1 MGIKDTWQTT
11 PAPDVASVTREL
23 TFGTRPSKKPS
34 FSTRGAVLA
43 PTFCKAK
50 KDYIDQEVRGKSMK
64 QKCLEMVQVTVLF
77 HTDEFIFV
85 WSVKNGNGRQNRS
98 SGAKPAQ
105 LFTDYMSV
113 TLLFQF
119 HY

>member
-43 PTFCKAK
+43 PVFCKAK
-50 KDYIDQEVRGKSMK
+50 KDYID
-64 QKCLEMVQVTVLF
+64 
-77 HTDEFIFV
+77 HDA
-85 WSVKNGNGRQNRS
+85 VKNYKTKVVENGS
-98 SGAKPAQ
+98 SSCFVFQKLTRVPKV
-105 LFTDYMSV
+105 SSRV
-113 TLLFQF
+113 TLATVGTSVVCQI
-119 HY
+119 YIRNNNNI